1 MCLVVIFA
9 ALALTVP
16 AMAAGDAENNFSPGA
31 VAVGGPVNNN
41 TGIIGNGNTMSSSTV
56 NGGVKAYG
64 GDADVDVNIGN
75 SGSVFGDAKS
85 FSPEANASIGDIDN
99 STRNTNMNM
108 NTNMNSNE
116 NDNTNVNVNDNN
128 NDNDNT
134 NVNNNEQGQSQGQ
147 GQSQSINIEAAE
159 IPRQFAIGTEIN
171 YPGMP
176 GYFGPAT
183 NQPNYVKAE
192 IITEFQKEFT
202 REYVEAALT
211 SHSGTS
217 LSMKKRFHYYTGKK
231 ASADRKATDALTV
244 TINKPEGKKVRVVG
258 YCNIWSTSVNKDSLD
273 VFFSALQDM
282 LNVEGGANTVWLTGE
297 GAMQVV
303 KSFGWGIGLNYS
315 HAFVNGNN
323 DQSGNATG
331 GTGISGGEAGY
342 RAKPFM
348 QLQLLI
354 VE

>member
-9 ALALTVP
+9 ALTLVVP
-16 AMAAGDAENNFSPGA
+16 ALADGGDKVTIKDNQVQGAVGIGNMGVQNSGNMNKATILGPGA
-31 VAVGGPVNNN
+31 ELNS
-41 TGIIGNGNTMSSSTV
+41 TTV
-56 NGGVKAYG
+56 NGG
-64 GDADVDVNIGN
+64 IRN
-75 SGSVFGDAKS
+75 S
-85 FSPEANASIGDIDN
+85 
-99 STRNTNMNM
+99 NMNM
-108 NTNMNSNE
+108 NMNMNNNSASADASANASADATAV
-116 NDNTNVNVNDNN
+116 NNTDNTNVNLNK
-128 NDNDNT
+128 T
-134 NVNNNEQGQSQGQ
+134 SQANQ
-147 GQSQSINIEAAE
+147 QSITIEATE

-192 IITEFQKEFT
+192 VITEFQKEFT

-217 LSMKKRFHYYTGKK
+217 FSMKKRFHYYTGKK